1 VTAVS
6 FGTTNPVYDGS
17 LSACTR
23 ATISSRSFES
33 KWIAVLGLAR
43 HVVFEPL
50 RVDDS
55 QISVVFGRSVI
66 RRRSS
71 FDGTARTS
79 PVGHADCRSHGIV
92 DAKEQ
97 DLLVLGRVLPGLRVG
112 HACEFHQD
120 HVVPPHSQ
128 TGGLPLALASNP
140 RGRSLNIRRNRIGRR
155 LRVHFCCVDDGFVAA
170 LTGAVHGTHN

>member
-1 VTAVS
+1 MTAVS

-55 QISVVFGRSVI
+55 RISVVFGRSVI

-71 FDGTARTS
+71 FDGTARTY
-79 PVGHADCRSHGIV
+79 PCWTR
-92 DAKEQ
+92 
-97 DLLVLGRVLPGLRVG
+97 
-112 HACEFHQD
+112 
-120 HVVPPHSQ
+120 
-128 TGGLPLALASNP
+128 GLPLSQRIMTPDTRTCHTESYVTHTAPHRAGATDASVAP
-140 RGRSLNIRRNRIGRR
+140 ACVVHLRAQGAGRSSSYLGSDCVIGNGGDRA
-155 LRVHFCCVDDGFVAA
+155 GPAA
-170 LTGAVHGTHN
+170 RTSAGSSGCGG